1 LSVWLV
7 GAGCGPPGLLTLAA
21 YECLSRADHIVY
33 DRLIHPDLL
42 QLAPEGCR
50 FHLAGKRESRHTLP
64 QSEINELLV
73 RLGRGGGVVVRLK
86 GGDPFVFG
94 RGGEEAKFLEDNG
107 VPWRAVPGI
116 TSAIG
121 GALGSGLP
129 ITQRENSSSLV
140 LATGHRR
147 AGAGEDRD
155 YWREMAS
162 SSGTIAL
169 YMGTSNFAAVA
180 DELVS
185 HGRSPLTPVS
195 LVKWGGWSKSVR
207 IDGTL
212 EEMASIAK
220 REGLPSPS
228 VIYIGGAAEV
238 KLSPE
243 KGMLDGI
250 QVVLCRPYPECWN
263 MGRELEKMSAD
274 SYGLPLLSLEPICP
288 NDEDTEAVESA
299 DWLVI
304 TSPRGAE
311 RLKRIVRDL
320 RRVRG
325 KVVSIGRGTSS
336 ALLDIG
342 IAADIE
348 AGGHSLSLAET
359 LETAVSPG
367 DSVVFA
373 RNERGAEIAV
383 AAAKRRGALVKV
395 VPIYRMT
402 PCEVPGMEI
411 MREQWEARG
420 VDAIVFGSSAMA
432 GAYFDAAGHPP
443 KSAALVAW
451 GGECGAAIRKV
462 FGIDPVTMET
472 PDMAGL
478 VSALRK
484 INKRVR
490 GAGGYGGAHDLSLN

>member
-1 LSVWLV
+1 
-7 GAGCGPPGLLTLAA
+7 
-21 YECLSRADHIVY
+21 VY

-42 QLAPEGCR
+42 QIAPAECR

-64 QSEINELLV
+64 QDEINELLV
-73 RLGRGGGVVVRLK
+73 RLGREGGVVVRLK

-94 RGGEEAKFLEDNG
+94 RGGEEARFLEEHG
-107 VPWRAVPGI
+107 VSWRAVPGV

-129 ITQRENSSSLV
+129 ISQRESSSSIV

-147 AGAGEDRD
+147 AGAGDDGD

-162 SSGTIAL
+162 SSGTVAL

-185 HGRSPLTPVS
+185 SGRSPLTPVS
-195 LVKWGGWSKSVR
+195 VVRWGGWNKSSR

-212 EEMASIAK
+212 EGIASMAK
-220 REGLPSPS
+220 REGLPGPS
-228 VIYIGGAAEV
+228 VIYIGDAAGI

-243 KGMLDGI
+243 KGILDGM
-250 QVVLCRPYPECWN
+250 QVVLCRPYPECWD

-288 NDEDTEAVESA
+288 DASEIEAVKSA

-304 TSPRGAE
+304 TSPRGAV
-311 RLKRIVRDL
+311 RLKRVVTDL

-325 KVVSIGRGTSS
+325 KVVSIGKGTSAS
-336 ALLDIG
+336 LLKAG
-342 IAADIE
+342 IVADFE
-348 AGGHSLSLAET
+348 AGGHSGSLAEM
-359 LETAVSPG
+359 LETAVSSG
-367 DSVVFA
+367 DSVVFV
-373 RNERGAEIAV
+373 RNESGSEVAV
-383 AAAKRRGALVKV
+383 AAARRAGALVKV
-395 VPIYRMT
+395 VPVYRMT
-402 PCEVPGMEI
+402 PREVPGMEV
-411 MREQWEARG
+411 MREQWEAGG

-432 GAYFDAAGHPP
+432 RAYFDAAGDPSA
-443 KSAALVAW
+443 SAALVAW
-451 GGECGAAIRKV
+451 GSECGGAVRKI
-462 FGIDPVTMET
+462 FGRDPLIMET
-472 PDMAGL
+472 PDMTGL

-484 INKRVR
+484 INKRVQ
-490 GAGGYGGAHDLSLN
+490 GAGSLAGVGGAHDLSSN